1 MIYQDYLIAI
11 VIVIVLV
18 ILIKLIFFREYK
30 FGEAEEKE
38 LDYISQLKG
47 INDSQH
53 LLGQSDDESYRSIN
67 KELVRMVDEV
77 ERKYRYDIFGRNR
90 KDVQLFNQRRTRTS
104 NKRNV

>member
-1 MIYQDYLIAI
+1 MIYQDYLIII
-11 VIVIVLV
+11 VVVIILA

-90 KDVQLFNQRRTRTS
+90 KDVQLLNQRRTRTS

>member
-77 ERKYRYDIFGRNR
+77 ERKYRYDIFGRNK

>member
-1 MIYQDYLIAI
+1 MIYQDYLIII
-11 VIVIVLV
+11 VVVIILA